1 MYGGG
6 DCLWARESGEG
17 HYSEQYSEYY
27 RDTTVSSTVS
37 TSVAR
42 DTTVSSTMSTTVASG
57 LGNLVLEPRPYF
69 MLQYIILRERT

>member
-1 MYGGG
+1 M
-6 DCLWARESGEG
+6 DTTVSSTVSTSVAR
-17 HYSEQYSEYY
+17 
-27 RDTTVSSTVS
+27 DITVSSTVS